1 MKNPIY
7 LYIILVTC
15 VLSDSYPK
23 KRLYERES
31 NPLEVMGREDR
42 KYGDHSGN
50 RVLCRIYNHGSIGDQ
65 SSSFSGVYPI
75 GSGHSYIWEFSPVIA
90 ASVVDINGNRK
101 HIVSDG
107 ISGLVDDSPEGTPWS
122 FEPLTGYANPNQE
135 NLAMSD
141 NESSWPSSWP
151 NRPDDWNGEWNGQY
165 GKYVRADQE
174 SYFVVDDY
182 YNSEFEFWPDTSDM
196 PSSPTDDPDNHR
208 RGLGIKMEA
217 RGYQWNHPAAEDIII
232 VTYWITNVGSN
243 VLDSVVFGM
252 YGDADVG
259 GSSSF
264 ADDDAWFDTENDMVY
279 QWDHDNWS
287 TSYGGFRPA
296 YFGWSFLESPG
307 NPHDGIDNDEDG
319 MIDESQFDGI
329 DNDGDWDAERD
340 DIGADGLA
348 EFHINYPGP
357 DADGTEGNGIP
368 DLGEPN
374 FEITDNDE
382 SDQIGLTS
390 FYSAPYPSVYP
401 SNDEVMW
408 GQLMPG
414 EFQVPQQ
421 NVDQTFLYGSGYIS
435 LQPGEKKKFA
445 IAMVYGENMADILRN
460 TATMQ
465 NIYDN
470 DYSFAKPP
478 LKPTMTAVPGDNKV
492 TLYWNSFSEKS
503 MDPIYGNDF
512 EGYRVYR
519 STDPGFIDSYT
530 ITDAYGNITFKE
542 PIAIFDLAN
551 GLQGPHPIGYN
562 GVQFDMGEDTGLQYI
577 YVDSNN
583 VINGQTYYY
592 ALTAYDKG
600 YDIDFFDNGYS
611 PSENL
616 QPIAPSECSVTLDL
630 DYKGNV
636 VSLSEN
642 AAIVLPNSESAGYI
656 PPNMENDGTFVKHIA
671 GYGSGN
677 ITIETIDPFAIKD
690 KKEYQVVFDTL
701 DTYEEIAF
709 SVRNQEL
716 IIETLSI
723 NQDSSATA
731 SYDHIDSK
739 LIITSTVI
747 YDTTTID
754 DEIIINETTM
764 YDTLYPVIVTDI
776 SGSDTASYGIDYSV
790 ISETG
795 TFIISNPNLLSAGEF
810 VASYRYFH
818 LDHLQTTN
826 GETDNPIFDGMRV
839 IVKDTEY
846 DLNEDSCRWTSGE
859 ASIDSLEPSYG
870 FLNLTMSRPY
880 PADFEIQFEGAIS
893 DSVNEC
899 VNSIDVPFRIKNIIN
914 NDEPPFRIS
923 DFPSFD
929 STGAFIPPN
938 SKWDP
943 SETITILPYEDSY
956 GPLIVINFDTLTYEL
971 VNITDTLNTDSSIIV
986 IDTTM
991 LVQVK
996 STPPDSGD
1004 IFHIAIDRPFAMNDV
1019 FSFTTSTSKI
1029 DTSIAKDNLDD
1040 IAVVPNPYI
1049 VAASWEPRHQYQS
1062 GRGPRKIDFINLP
1075 PECTIKIFTLSGYLV
1090 TTLYHN
1096 NINEDGSES
1105 WNLLSKDNLEISY
1118 GVYLYHIDAPGIGE
1132 HTGKFAVIK

>member
-1 MKNPIY
+1 MKNSYLIAIY
-7 LYIILVTC
+7 F
-15 VLSDSYPK
+15 LSLTFLMSDDYPK
-23 KRLYERES
+23 KRLFDRS
-31 NPLEVMGREDR
+31 SHVGKILGREHR
-42 KYGDHSGN
+42 KFGDHSGN

-75 GSGHSYIWEFSPVIA
+75 GSGHSYIWEFSPIIA
-90 ASVVDINGNRK
+90 ASVVDTNGYRK

-107 ISGLVDDSPEGTPWS
+107 ISGLVDASPEGVPWS
-122 FEPLTGYANPNQE
+122 FEPLEGYANQNQE

-141 NESSWPSSWP
+141 NENSWPPTWP
-151 NRPDDWNGEWNGQY
+151 NRPDDWDGEWNGQY

-174 SYFVVDDY
+174 SYFVVDDW
-182 YNSEFEFWPDTSDM
+182 YNSEFEFWPDTNNM
-196 PSSPTDDPDNHR
+196 PDTAGAPADPYR
-208 RGLGIKMEA
+208 RGLGIEMEA

-232 VTYWITNVGSN
+232 VTYWITNVGTN
-243 VLDSVVFGM
+243 RLDSVVFGM

-264 ADDDAWFDTENDMVY
+264 SDDDAWFDTENDMVY

-307 NPHDGIDNDEDG
+307 NPNDGIDNDGDG
-319 MIDESQFDGI
+319 IPGADGNPWDESQFDGI
-329 DNDGDWDAERD
+329 DNDGDWDPEMD

-368 DLGEPN
+368 DVGEPN

-408 GQLMPG
+408 GQLEPG
-414 EFQVPQQ
+414 VFQVPQQ

-435 LQPGEKKKFA
+435 LDPGEKKKFA

-512 EGYRVYR
+512 EGYRIYR
-519 STDPGFIDSYT
+519 STDPGFIDAYT

-542 PIAIFDLAN
+542 PIAIFDLAD
-551 GLQGPHPIGYN
+551 GLTGPHPIGYN
-562 GVQFDMGEDTGLQYI
+562 GVQFDMGEDTGLEYI

-592 ALTAYDKG
+592 AVTAYDKG
-600 YDIDFFDNGYS
+600 YDLDFFENGIS

-616 QPIAPSECSVTLDL
+616 QPIAPSECSVSLDL

-636 VSLSEN
+636 VNLSEN
-642 AAIVLPNSESAGYI
+642 AAIVVPNSEALGYV
-656 PPNMENDGTFVKHIA
+656 PPNFVEQGSSFVKHIS
-671 GYGSGN
+671 GYGSGT
-677 ITIETIDPFAIKD
+677 ITVDVIDPFAIRD
-690 KKEYQVVFDTL
+690 GKEYQVVFDTL
-701 DTYEEIAF
+701 DAIDDLSF
-709 SVRNQEL
+709 SIRDQEL
-716 IIETLSI
+716 IVETLSI
-723 NQDSSATA
+723 NTDSSAIA
-731 SYDHIDSK
+731 SYDHLDAKMVIK
-739 LIITSTVI
+739 TLIVNDSTV
-747 YDTTTID
+747 YDTT
-754 DEIIINETTM
+754 
-764 YDTLYPVIVTDI
+764 YPVTVTNSVGDIVYLE
-776 SGSDTASYGIDYSV
+776 GVDYH
-790 ISETG
+790 IIAETG
-795 TFIISNPNLLSAGEF
+795 TFFIKNPDLLAAGE
-810 VASYRYFH
+810 VTVSYRYFH
-818 LDHLQTTN
+818 LDHSQKMN

-846 DLNEDSCRWTSGE
+846 DLNEDSTRWIIG
-859 ASIDSLEPSYG
+859 DCNYSL
-870 FLNLTMSRPY
+870 LAMSVARFY
-880 PADFEIQFEGAIS
+880 PADFELQFEGNLG
-893 DSVNEC
+893 DSVT
-899 VNSIDVPFRIKNIIN
+899 VDPYGTIVPFRVKNVTHD
-914 NDEPPFRIS
+914 DEPPFRIS
-923 DFPSFD
+923 DFNND
-929 STGAFIPPN
+929 G
-938 SKWDP
+938 KWDRDE
-943 SETITILPYEDSY
+943 SISIRPYAAVAD
-956 GPLIVINFDTLTYEL
+956 GPLISIRFGQDSLA
-971 VNITDTLNTDSSIIV
+971 ITDTTIYDTIYTDADTIYTDTTIYDTTELTV
-986 IDTTM
+986 IDP
-991 LVQVK
+991 VE
-996 STPPDSGD
+996 GD
-1004 IFHIAIDRPFAMNDV
+1004 IFHIEIDRPFSMTDV
-1019 FSFTTSTSKI
+1019 YGFTTTASSINDST
-1029 DTSIAKDNLDD
+1029 ARNQMDN
-1040 IAVVPNPYI
+1040 IAVVPNPYV
-1049 VAASWEPRHQYQS
+1049 VAASWEPRHQYSS

-1075 PECTIKIFTLSGYLV
+1075 SNCTIKIYTLSGYLV
-1090 TTLYHN
+1090 TTLEHDEL
-1096 NINEDGSES
+1096 NENGTES

-1118 GVYLYHIDAPGIGE
+1118 GIYLYHVDAEGIGE

>member
-1 MKNPIY
+1 MKK
-7 LYIILVTC
+7 LLSIIICISPWTSLI
-15 VLSDSYPK
+15 SDNHPK
-23 KRLYERES
+23 KRLFDREEIAAKI
-31 NPLEVMGREDR
+31 LGREDR

-50 RVLCRIYNHGSIGDQ
+50 RVLCRFYNQGSIGDQ
-65 SSSFSGVYPI
+65 SSSFSGVYPL

-90 ASVVDINGNRK
+90 ASVLDTSGNRK
-101 HIVSDG
+101 RIVSDG
-107 ISGLVDDSPEGTPWS
+107 LRGLVDSSPEGTPWS
-122 FEPLTGYANPNQE
+122 FEPLAGYANPNQE

-141 NESSWPSSWP
+141 NSSTWPSTWP
-151 NRPDDWNGEWNGQY
+151 NKDEDWDGEWNGQY

-174 SYFVVDDY
+174 SYFVMDDY
-182 YNSEFEFWPDTSDM
+182 YNSEYEFWPDQNDV
-196 PSSPTDDPDNHR
+196 PESSTESPDDHR
-208 RGLGIKMEA
+208 RGLGINLEV

-232 VTYWITNVGSN
+232 VTYWITNIGSST
-243 VLDSVVFGM
+243 LDSVVFGM

-259 GSSSF
+259 GPSSF
-264 ADDDAWFDTENDMVY
+264 SDDDAWFDTENDMVY

-307 NPHDGIDNDEDG
+307 NPHDGIDNDGDG

-329 DNDGDWDAERD
+329 DNDGDWDPERD

-348 EFHINYPGP
+348 EFHINYTGP
-357 DADGTEGNGIP
+357 DEDGTEGNGIP

-408 GQLMPG
+408 GQLTPG
-414 EFQVPQQ
+414 VFQVPQQ

-460 TATMQ
+460 TSTMQ

-542 PIAIFDLAN
+542 PIAIFDLQN
-551 GLQGPHPIGYN
+551 GLRGPHPIGYN
-562 GVQFDMGEDTGLQYI
+562 GIQFDMGEDTGLQYI

-583 VINGQTYYY
+583 VVNGQTYYY

-600 YDIDFFDNGYS
+600 YDLDFFENGFS
-611 PSENL
+611 EGENL

-636 VSLSEN
+636 VNLSQN
-642 AAIVLPNSESAGYI
+642 AAIVLPNPEALGYV
-656 PPNMENDGTFVKHIA
+656 PPNTVEEGEKFVEHIA
-671 GYGSGN
+671 GYGSG
-677 ITIETIDPFAIKD
+677 IIEVDVVNPFLIAD
-690 KKEYQVVFDTL
+690 GKEYQIVFDTL
-701 DTYEEIAF
+701 ETVDDLAF

-716 IIETLSI
+716 IVETLSI
-723 NQDSSATA
+723 NADSSAVA
-731 SYDHIDSK
+731 SHDHIDAK
-739 LIITSTVI
+739 MVINSTVI
-747 YDTTTID
+747 NDSTV
-754 DEIIINETTM
+754 
-764 YDTLYPVIVTDI
+764 YDTLYPVTVTNVAGDI
-776 SGSDTASYGIDYSV
+776 TYTYGIDYSIV
-790 ISETG
+790 SETG
-795 TFIISNPNLLSAGEF
+795 TFLVSNSDILAAGEF
-810 VASYRYFH
+810 AVSYRYFH
-818 LDHLQTTN
+818 LDHLQTMN
-826 GETDNPIFDGMRV
+826 GETDNPLFDGMRV
-839 IVKDTEY
+839 IVKDKEY
-846 DLNEDSCRWTSGE
+846 DLNEDSTGWTIG
-859 ASIDSLEPSYG
+859 DCNYG
-870 FLNLTMSRPY
+870 LIAMNVSRFY
-880 PADFEIQFEGAIS
+880 PADFELQFEGNLG
-893 DSVNEC
+893 DSITVDGYGT
-899 VNSIDVPFRIKNIIN
+899 VVPFRVKNVTHD
-914 NDEPPFRIS
+914 DEPPFRVS
-923 DFPSFD
+923 DFNQDGDWDRDESISIRPY
-929 STGAFIPPN
+929 GAIA
-938 SKWDP
+938 D
-943 SETITILPYEDSY
+943 
-956 GPLIVINFDTLTYEL
+956 GPLISIRFSQDSLS
-971 VNITDTLNTDSSIIV
+971 ITDTTIYDTIITASDTLYTDTTLYDTTILEV
-986 IDTTM
+986 ID
-991 LVQVK
+991 
-996 STPPDSGD
+996 PIAGD
-1004 IFHIAIDRPFAMNDV
+1004 IFHIEIDRPFSMADIY
-1019 FSFTTSTSKI
+1019 SFTTTAS
-1029 DTSIAKDNLDD
+1029 SINVDRAKSELDN

-1075 PECTIKIFTLSGYLV
+1075 SQCTIKIFTLSGYLV
-1090 TTLYHN
+1090 NTIHHDDVYENGTK
-1096 NINEDGSES
+1096 S
-1105 WNLLSKDNLEISY
+1105 WNMLSRDNLEISY